1 LWAKIGVIV
10 GQPGDIEET
19 SEPTFQCPISVGKGV
34 YLSGRRGTLTIDHG
48 DLALHKRDGS
58 VIAHAPTGEV
68 WVAKGLDS
76 VKVWVGDER
85 FTLRP
90 GSGAANV
97 RVPSQLTA
105 SYGAS
110 LATKQFKQFKQF
122 AAIIL
127 AVAEAEGAHIGK
139 PGSTDAGGAHPS

>member
-1 LWAKIGVIV
+1 M
-10 GQPGDIEET
+10 GQPGDVEAT
-19 SEPTFQCPISVGKGV
+19 SEPTFQCPVSVGKGA

-48 DLALHKRDGS
+48 DLALRKRDGTM
-58 VIAHAPTGEV
+58 IAQAPTGEV

-90 GSGAANV
+90 GSGVANV
-97 RVPSQLTA
+97 RVPGQLTA
-105 SYGAS
+105 TYGAS

-139 PGSTDAGGAHPS
+139 PGSTDAGGVNPS

>member
-1 LWAKIGVIV
+1 M

-19 SEPTFQCPISVGKGV
+19 GEPMFEGPVSVGKGI

-48 DLALHKRDGS
+48 DLALRKRDGT
-58 VIAHAPTGEV
+58 VIAQAPTSDV

-76 VKVWVGDER
+76 LKIWVGEDR
-85 FTLRP
+85 FILRP
-90 GSGAANV
+90 GGSAAKV
-97 RVPSQLTA
+97 RVPGQLTA

-110 LATKQFKQFKQF
+110 LATKQFKQFKTF

-139 PGSTDAGGAHPS
+139 P